1 MLLHTFLVI
10 VQYILLTD
18 NWKAEAIVKLL
29 VNKAMFEPGSGLRE
43 GVWA

>member
-10 VQYILLTD
+10 VQYVLLKD
-18 NWKAEAIVKLL
+18 NWKAEATINFL

-43 GVWA
+43 GL